1 MNERTFRR
9 VGALSGGAFVVLSVL
24 STFLYPYPPA
34 IDSDPAAILK
44 WAHPHRVG
52 IQAGMVLGAF
62 TGALFVVFV
71 APLRNRIDAA
81 GDRALGSLLYGS
93 GIAFAA
99 VYVLGVIPLGTLV
112 FMEGQPGGFGDGTV
126 ARLLFDLNW
135 TMFSPAMALGVVFL
149 LSTGIAIVRT
159 EVFSPL
165 LGWASIGVS
174 VPVALLVYI
183 SLTFSSNYGG
193 AWTVIGWVGF
203 IGKLAVILWMSLA
216 MDRQPKNV
224 NQTSAGA
231 REDT

>member
-1 MNERTFRR
+1 MNEPTFRR
-9 VGALSGGAFVVLSVL
+9 VGAVSGGAFVVLSVL
-24 STFLYPYPPA
+24 STFLYPYPPT
-34 IDSDPAAILK
+34 IDSDPAAILE

-62 TGALFVVFV
+62 TGAVFVVFV
-71 APLRNRIDAA
+71 AALGDRIDAA

-99 VYVLGVIPLGTLV
+99 VYVLGVVPLGTLA

-126 ARLLFDLNW
+126 VRLLFDLNW
-135 TMFSPAMALGVVFL
+135 IMFAPAMALGVVFL
-149 LSTGIAIVRT
+149 LFTGIAIVRT

-183 SLTFSSNYGG
+183 SLTFSSYHAGG
-193 AWTVIGWVGF
+193 WTVIGWVGF
-203 IGKLAVILWMSLA
+203 VGKLAVILWMSLA
-216 MDRQPKNV
+216 MARQPKNV
-224 NQTSAGA
+224 NQTSVDA